1 MKIVLSKPMSVAKVS
16 ILVGGPDWPTSVM
29 CGILHLDPVGVL
41 LGTTPVA
48 LLILPTILAGSFFFL
63 ADRDPRCAASVFLCS
78 ESHRSTR

>member
-1 MKIVLSKPMSVAKVS
+1 MTSVNPFFSQVRAMKIVLSKPMSVAKVS

-48 LLILPTILAGSFFFL
+48 LLILPTILAG
-63 ADRDPRCAASVFLCS
+63 
-78 ESHRSTR
+78 

>member
-48 LLILPTILAGSFFFL
+48 LLILPTILAAPGKSEQRFFFKKG
-63 ADRDPRCAASVFLCS
+63 PVSFY
-78 ESHRSTR
+78 H